1 MKGRILIVDD
11 DRQMVRTLSDIVALH
26 EWDVDGAYS
35 GEAAVEAIRQHAYD
49 AVLMDVRMTGINGVE
64 AFKAMKA
71 IRPDVRVILMTAFS
85 AAEIIT
91 EAEREGALEVLAK
104 PVVLPTLIEML
115 DQMAH
120 DSAPVLLVGDDSDFL
135 STLHVALTDRGYDS
149 LEATSL
155 DAALNALE
163 SDSPSVVVLDHPFDG
178 VGLGESVL
186 AIKQISPGVALILC
200 DGDHEQGGDGAPGVA
215 PPLIYATLH
224 KPFPPSIL
232 INILEDIFA
241 S

>member
-135 STLHVALTDRGYDS
+135 STLHVALTNRGYGS
-149 LEATSL
+149 MEATSL
-155 DAALNALE
+155 DAALDALE

-178 VGLGESVL
+178 VALGESVL
-186 AIKQISPGVALILC
+186 AIKQVSPGVALILC
-200 DGDHEQGGDGAPGVA
+200 EGDHEQVGGASGVA

-224 KPFPPSIL
+224 KPFPPSSL
-232 INILEDIFA
+232 IDILEDILA

>member
-1 MKGRILIVDD
+1 MKRRILIVDD

-35 GEAAVEAIRQHAYD
+35 GEAAVEAIRKTDYD

-71 IRPDVRVILMTAFS
+71 IRPNIRVILMTAFS

-91 EAEREGALEVLAK
+91 EAEREGALRVLAK
-104 PVVLPTLIEML
+104 PVVLPSLIEML
-115 DQMAH
+115 EQMTH
-120 DSAPVLLVGDDSDFL
+120 DAAPILLVGNDSKFL
-135 STLHVALTDRGYDS
+135 STLHLALTDRGYGS

-155 DAALNALE
+155 NAALTAIEEE
-163 SDSPSVVVLDHPFDG
+163 SPTVVVLDHPFNG
-178 VGLGESVL
+178 FALGESVV
-186 AIKQISPGVALILC
+186 AIKRVSPGVALILC
-200 DGDHEQGGDGAPGVA
+200 EGDSGGPDDDEPSIG

-224 KPFPPSIL
+224 KPFPPSSLIEIL
-232 INILEDIFA
+232 ENILA
-241 S
+241 T